1 MPELPYAPDERLTAT
16 RAHFGLSQRE
26 AARLLGTTQAH
37 VNHAESGRR
46 PLPYAVGL
54 RLRALHALVQA
65 APAGPPAPAPSEA
78 DDLGLALGRLADCRY
93 AAARLAYRLAQELPT
108 HAAPARQRLAAAT
121 AVPAALAPPDAPD
134 PLPPARLGAQ
144 QVQWVLLLSQARQ
157 ELLGRSGR
165 AAPAG
170 PGPLGWPARRSRRAG
185 RRPRIGGAGRHV
197 KFRWGAQ

>member
-78 DDLGLALGRLADCRY
+78 DDLGLALGRLADCDQRNPQCGC
-93 AAARLAYRLAQELPT
+93 RQQ
-108 HAAPARQRLAAAT
+108 APAA
-121 AVPAALAPPDAPD
+121 
-134 PLPPARLGAQ
+134 
-144 QVQWVLLLSQARQ
+144 W
-157 ELLGRSGR
+157 
-165 AAPAG
+165 AG
-170 PGPLGWPARRSRRAG
+170 PVVFHAFCGHLVSCSCILVSRAWASVE
-185 RRPRIGGAGRHV
+185 RITKRF
-197 KFRWGAQ
+197 KIQEQCSS